1 MSPINKLLE
10 DNNLIFLDTA
20 IFIYHF
26 EANHHYSSATQ
37 KIFRNIEAGRNLGM
51 TTTLTL
57 AEIVTKPLESGKIEA
72 VEDYKYLLNNFPNL
86 SIIDI
91 NQKIAIIGAGLRAKY
106 KLKLPDA
113 LQLAGGITHNAS
125 LFITNDKKIKKVK
138 EIKVVTLDE
147 LL

>member
-1 MSPINKLLE
+1 
-10 DNNLIFLDTA
+10 
-20 IFIYHF
+20 
-26 EANHHYSSATQ
+26 
-37 KIFRNIEAGRNLGM
+37 M